1 VLAVTDLST
10 TRAAYDAVAT
20 LYADLF
26 RTVLD
31 DAPLDRA
38 VLAVFAE
45 QVLAAGGGPVA
56 DLGCGPGH
64 VTAHLQ
70 KLGLSAFGVDVSPE
84 MIALARRDFPDL
96 RFEERSMAA
105 LDLGDGAL
113 GGVLAWYS
121 LIHAAPEEVPGLL
134 AEFHR
139 VTAPGGHLLLGFFQ
153 ADDGAPLE
161 PFDHKVTLAYRWPMN
176 DLAELA
182 GEAGY
187 TEVARL
193 TRQPGPEERSL
204 HGRILARK
212 PG

>member
-1 VLAVTDLST
+1 VSDLST
-10 TRAAYDAVAT
+10 TRAAYDAVAA

-26 RTVLD
+26 RNALD

-38 VLAVFAE
+38 VLAAFAE
-45 QVLAAGGGPVA
+45 QVLATGGGPVA
-56 DLGCGPGH
+56 DLGCGPGQ
-64 VTAHLQ
+64 VTAHLV
-70 KLGLSAFGVDVSPE
+70 KLGLSAFGVDLSPE

-96 RFEERSMAA
+96 RFDEGSMAA
-105 LDLGDGAL
+105 LDLADAVL
-113 GGVLAWYS
+113 GGVLSWYS
-121 LIHAAPEEVPGLL
+121 LIHAAPQEVPGLL
-134 AEFHR
+134 TEFHR

-161 PFDHKVTLAYRWPMN
+161 PFDHKVTLAYRWPM
-176 DLAELA
+176 DHMAELA
-182 GEAGY
+182 GEAGF

-193 TRQPGPEERSL
+193 TRQPGPEERFL